1 MRDNICALRWIWTHV
16 EKRKKSPKKYK
27 WIIYTFIIISKNAQ
41 NTKIIYFVALL
52 NLLSILK
59 FSTIIQFQKIIF
71 QQKKRIL
78 LIKNFWQGTT
88 FLSFFQ
94 TREKIRARISIK
106 SILDSIHSL
115 DNSSVK
121 TRLDTRHLEHIS
133 KYCYSQ

>member
-1 MRDNICALRWIWTHV
+1 MRDNICPFRWIWTDV
-16 EKRKKSPKKYK
+16 GKRKKKKKK
-27 WIIYTFIIISKNAQ
+27 WIIYTFIIISKNIQ
-41 NTKIIYFVALL
+41 NIKIIYFVALL

-59 FSTIIQFQKIIF
+59 FSTISKNYLPT
-71 QQKKRIL
+71 KKEN
-78 LIKNFWQGTT
+78 LIDKE
-88 FLSFFQ
+88 FLTRYNISFLFSNA
-94 TREKIRARISIK
+94 RENKSIRISIK